1 MIVKNLGILVFL
13 GSVLLKEEFFF
24 NVYIYVFELFFGN
37 MKKIFFS
44 GFQEIFEN
52 VIIYLIFFFKVKV
65 YCLFVVLNLLK
76 EEKVMKVFFIKRGVG
91 QICRMLDDN
100 VLRVFVLKVFE
111 VLVILDE
118 VKEREFDNSL
128 EIVEESKL
136 KVGMVIFVFIDGFV
150 KKIDMSLFLYF
161 LFDIKYQKD
170 LCKLS
175 FDNKYI

>member
-44 GFQEIFEN
+44 AFQEIFEN
-52 VIIYLIFFFKVKV
+52 VINYLIFFFKVKV

-118 VKEREFDNSL
+118 VKEREFENSL
-128 EIVEESKL
+128 EIVEELKL